1 MNNLSKIQ
9 NFFSDE
15 NFKLLIINSIKEEIN
30 FFYLYVFK
38 YFASIY
44 QIDLLTNINNQP
56 QYDDL
61 FETKKISIYFSSS
74 DKEVNSIINFK
85 DKKILF
91 TNYKIFKKLNL
102 KLNSI
107 SSYEFKNDI
116 KLFLKECNIENQ
128 FLQNFIQLYPFMIY
142 SELEKFKINQNNYY
156 TNSLFDFTNQN
167 TIADIRK
174 KIFQNNNNIKYV
186 YDLIKSESLFKK
198 LSFLTS

>member
-15 NFKLLIINSIKEEIN
+15 NLKLLIINSIKEEIN
-30 FFYLYVFK
+30 LFYLYVFK

-44 QIDLLTNINNQP
+44 QIDLLTNTNNQP

-61 FETKKISIYFSSS
+61 FETKKISIYFNSS

-186 YDLIKSESLFKK
+186 YDLIKNESLFKK

>member
-156 TNSLFDFTNQN
+156 TNSLFDFTIQN